1 MFYRLKVEIK
11 ADHEYTGARIDVV
24 IDSFTTDFRIQS
36 LVLSNDKRILY
47 RSIYACTLLII
58 EEFIECISQR
68 DVVHAHERSILNVIA
83 GTVLSVLEISAAG
96 RGQTIFQESGLVIHI
111 GAFVC
116 LTVGLHII
124 VNIVTEAAAQ
134 SK

>member
-11 ADHEYTGARIDVV
+11 ADHEYTGARINVV

-36 LVLSNDKRILY
+36 FVLSDDKRILY

-58 EEFIECISQR
+58 EEFIERISQR

-96 RGQTIFQESGLVIHI
+96 RGQTIFQESGLSYIL
-111 GAFVC
+111 APSYASRLDC
-116 LTVGLHII
+116 TLL
-124 VNIVTEAAAQ
+124 
-134 SK
+134 

>member
-24 IDSFTTDFRIQS
+24 INSFTTDFRIQS
-36 LVLSNDKRILY
+36 FVLSDDKRILY

-58 EEFIECISQR
+58 EEFIKRISQR
-68 DVVHAHERSILNVIA
+68 DVVHTHERSILNVIA

-96 RGQTIFQESGLVIHI
+96 RGQTIFQESYIL
-111 GAFVC
+111 APSYASRLDC
-116 LTVGLHII
+116 TLL
-124 VNIVTEAAAQ
+124 
-134 SK
+134 